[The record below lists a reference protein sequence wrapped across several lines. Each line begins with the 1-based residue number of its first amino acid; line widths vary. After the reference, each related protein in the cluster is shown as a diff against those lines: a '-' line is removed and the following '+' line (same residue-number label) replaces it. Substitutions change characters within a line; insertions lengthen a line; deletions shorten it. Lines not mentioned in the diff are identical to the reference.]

1 MSKLPDYLKSAI
13 DEYADWRVDRT
24 RADLEAAIERYAQES
39 SARQRVTELEK
50 ALRMIEGF
58 RGESNGLPM
67 HDTALLMWA
76 REFAHEALAGID
88 PTTGKPFTG
97 APRLILE
104 NPDTLPPFI
113 DNPPPIG

>member
-39 SARQRVTELEK
+39 VAADYRKRWQESYGKL
-50 ALRMIEGF
+50 IE
-58 RGESNGLPM
+58 
-67 HDTALLMWA
+67 
-76 REFAHEALAGID
+76 
-88 PTTGKPFTG
+88 
-97 APRLILE
+97 E
-104 NPDTLPPFI
+104 NPETFPPFI